1 MITQNFKTFYLGGEM
16 SGEARLKKQVEELK
30 GKLLELA
37 AIANNTV
44 MEGSFSGDG
53 ILRAATL
60 MDISHKIYQELA
72 PPEAKEGDKVK
83 EERDKVSDAEVKEE
97 PKASNE

>member
-1 MITQNFKTFYLGGEM
+1 M
-16 SGEARLKKQVEELK
+16 SGEARLTAKIKELE

-44 MEGSFSGDG
+44 MEGSFTGDG

-60 MDISHKIYQELA
+60 MDISHKIYKELS
-72 PPEAKEGDKVK
+72 PPEENEGDKVK
-83 EERDKVSDAEVKEE
+83 EERDEVSDAEIKEE
-97 PKASNE
+97 SKASNE